1 MSKWSVVCTK
11 CNSSFDD
18 GPYVCPACGGQLD
31 VRFDPDAI
39 AQAIESLG
47 SSRHRG
53 MWKYYGFLPIHSP
66 RSIVSLGEG
75 DTPLIKSR
83 LFKQRYGMEHV
94 YLKVECQSP
103 TGSFKDRQASLGVS
117 RLEGDSRS
125 GCLTASCGN
134 AGAAAAAYCA
144 RADRRLFVLA
154 GDDISDAKL
163 EQILF
168 YGGHVVK
175 VPTCSPGSDPMGL
188 YRIVNEVC
196 SIAGLAPLVTAHYSN
211 PYLGEANKTI
221 AYETCFQL
229 GKCAPDHVFTPI
241 GGGGLLAGVRKG
253 FAEFR
258 GHEVISSSPRMV
270 AVQPEGCPS
279 LFNAW
284 KLGLTHVPAVDVTTT
299 ISGVSLSWPLDG
311 VTALRAVRESEGSV
325 VTATDEE
332 IICAAD
338 LLGSFEGLFA
348 EPAGAVSVAGL
359 VRSVEAGEVSRNDR
373 VVCLI
378 TGAGWKSPLSSWRTA
393 DGSRRRISV
402 VPAQA
407 SRDAHYVG
415 ELLMG
420 LIEQGGDGPGTQV
433 V

>member
-1 MSKWSVVCTK
+1 MGKWSVVCTK
-11 CNSSFDD
+11 CNGVFDD

-31 VRFDPDAI
+31 VKFDPDAI
-39 AQAIESLG
+39 AQAIDGLACSG
-47 SSRHRG
+47 RRG
-53 MWKYYGFLPIHSP
+53 MWRYDGFLPVQSP
-66 RSIVSLGEG
+66 LSIVSLGEG

-83 LFKQRYGMEHV
+83 LFKERYGMEHV

-117 RLEGDSRS
+117 RLQSDSES

-144 RADRRLFVLA
+144 RAGRRLFVLA
-154 GDDISDAKL
+154 SDDISDAKL

-168 YGGHVVK
+168 YGGHVIK

-196 SIAGLAPLVTAHYSN
+196 SIACLAPLVTAHYSN

-221 AYETCFQL
+221 AYETCIQL
-229 GKCAPDHVFTPI
+229 GKCAPDHVFAPI
-241 GGGGLLAGVRKG
+241 GGGGLLAGMWKG
-253 FAEFR
+253 FVEFR
-258 GHEVISSSPRMV
+258 DHEVTDSSPRMV

-279 LFNAW
+279 LLNAW
-284 KLGLTHVPAVDVTTT
+284 KLGLTHVPAVEVTTK

-311 VTALRAVRESEGSV
+311 VAALRAVRESEGSV
-325 VTATDEE
+325 VTASDEE
-332 IICAAD
+332 IIRAAA
-338 LLGSFEGLFA
+338 LLGTFEGLFA

-359 VRSVEAGEVSRNDR
+359 LRSLEAGEVSRSDR

-378 TGAGWKSPLSSWRTA
+378 TGAGWKSPLSLRATD
-393 DGSRRRISV
+393 DGSRRRVSV

-415 ELLMG
+415 DLLKN
-420 LIEQGGDGPGTQV
+420 LIEQGGDGLGA
-433 V
+433 